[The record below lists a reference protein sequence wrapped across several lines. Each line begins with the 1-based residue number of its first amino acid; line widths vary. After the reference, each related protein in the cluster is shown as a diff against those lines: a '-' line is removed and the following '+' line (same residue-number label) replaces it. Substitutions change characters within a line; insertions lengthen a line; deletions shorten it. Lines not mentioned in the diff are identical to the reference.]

1 MFDPQ
6 QITEWTIAQISTHMQ
21 SLHMRLFWGS
31 EPQAEPPYSIQLWQA
46 RQSSPLR
53 EEIALLCRVANGEID
68 RASASEQLLAEVAD
82 TVQGVVEATAGLPL
96 LSQYTISDVYFET
109 PIGELVASVIAWQ
122 RGDDL
127 VSFMDAG
134 RLLVAAGLTPYAPD
148 RDLTDRERK
157 SLAERVRRMAE
168 AGTLRR
174 YRNPAP
180 GSEARSPWLLSK
192 SEVESHIA
200 GRLAELG
207 EDDDE

>member
-6 QITEWTIAQISTHMQ
+6 EITEWTIAQISWHMQ

-31 EPQAEPPYSIQLWQA
+31 EPAAEPPYSIQLWQA

-53 EEIALLCRVANGEID
+53 EEIALLCRAANGAID
-68 RASASEQLLAEVAD
+68 RQAASAETLGEIAE
-82 TVQGVVEATAGLPL
+82 TVQSIVEATAAPTILNA
-96 LSQYTISDVYFET
+96 YTIEDAYWST
-109 PIGELVASVIAWQ
+109 PIGELIAVVLAWQ

-127 VSFMDAG
+127 MSYMDAG
-134 RLLVAAGLTPYAPD
+134 RLLVAAGLTPYPPD

-157 SLAERVRRMAE
+157 SLAERVRRLAE
-168 AGTLRR
+168 GERVRR

-180 GSEARSPWLLSK
+180 SGEARGDWLLSK
-192 SEVESHIA
+192 SEVEQYIA

-207 EDDDE
+207 EDGE